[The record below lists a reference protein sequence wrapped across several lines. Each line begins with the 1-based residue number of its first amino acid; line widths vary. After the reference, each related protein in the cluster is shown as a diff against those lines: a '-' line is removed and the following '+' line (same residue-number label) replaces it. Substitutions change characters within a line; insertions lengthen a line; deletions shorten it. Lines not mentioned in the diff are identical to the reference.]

1 MLISAFFPK
10 VDGKI
15 KAWVDASE
23 NRGVSKIPSLGE
35 RTKGWRNSYLESQ
48 LPSQIAEMREQRRPW
63 SQALSTFPSLQQGSP
78 SSHRGQQ
85 RGLEAR
91 LVEWCQP
98 DMGTPS
104 LHRIHPPHSPHHR
117 CIHCSIEF
125 TRTGEEERKEMA
137 LFATEGSPHALW
149 FLYIYNFSMYI
160 YSSAEE
166 WWRPSVQPSP
176 DIIRML
182 KSLKNFLTFSI
193 ILEKTSPGQKLSWSL
208 SKKSYTCKKSGLMG
222 H

>member
-23 NRGVSKIPSLGE
+23 NRGVSKILSLGE

-48 LPSQIAEMREQRRPW
+48 LPSQIAEMRERRRPW

-78 SSHRGQQ
+78 SSHRGEQ

-117 CIHCSIEF
+117 CIHCSYRVYKDRGGGKKRDGFVCHRRQSSCSVVFI
-125 TRTGEEERKEMA
+125 
-137 LFATEGSPHALW
+137 
-149 FLYIYNFSMYI
+149 YI
-160 YSSAEE
+160 
-166 WWRPSVQPSP
+166 
-176 DIIRML
+176 
-182 KSLKNFLTFSI
+182 
-193 ILEKTSPGQKLSWSL
+193 
-208 SKKSYTCKKSGLMG
+208 
-222 H
+222 